1 LVVNQ
6 GRFSSLM
13 VDLSKDSQEQ
23 MVKAYVSRVALQLG
37 MPPLREEAPRTT
49 TYPEN
54 ALTQPIDMTGLRLG
68 LLIVIPYT
76 HQTYKPGDQKVVRLI
91 AEQLS
96 IVLRLYQSHAQRE
109 GAPVPTN

>member
-1 LVVNQ
+1 ML
-6 GRFSSLM
+6 
-13 VDLSKDSQEQ
+13 DLSKESQEQ
-23 MVKAYVSRVALQLG
+23 SVKAYVSKVALQLG
-37 MPPLREEAPRTT
+37 LPPLREEVPKSSNF
-49 TYPEN
+49 PEN

-68 LLIVIPYT
+68 LLIVLPYP

-109 GAPVPTN
+109 GAPVPTV